1 MRILFYAIIALLL
14 SGMFSWIVVSETTRQ
29 KQLATVTSAR
39 AQIDQEMVRIKSVK
53 EAQEYAEPIVALAEQ
68 LGRENIMFSASIDRA
83 RKLLIERTEEL
94 KQTREALSHSVQ
106 LLQDQIDENNR
117 YIDYMQVQDKFIQ
130 QLLQKIP
137 EGDRVEPPKFED

>member
-1 MRILFYAIIALLL
+1 MRMLYHAVTALLL
-14 SGMFSWIVVSETTRQ
+14 SGMLGWVVVNETIRQ
-29 KQLATVTSAR
+29 TQLATLTSAY
-39 AQIDQEMVRIKSVK
+39 AQIDRETARIESVK

-68 LGRENIMFSASIDRA
+68 LGRENVMFSASIDRA

-94 KQTREALSHSVQ
+94 EQTREALSHSVQ

-117 YIDYMQVQDKFIQ
+117 YIDYMQVQDSFIQ

-137 EGDRVEPPKFED
+137 EGARVEPPKFED

>member
-1 MRILFYAIIALLL
+1 MLYHAVTALLL
-14 SGMFSWIVVSETTRQ
+14 SGMLGWVVVNETIRQ
-29 KQLATVTSAR
+29 TQLATLTSAY
-39 AQIDQEMVRIKSVK
+39 AQIDRETARIESVK

-68 LGRENIMFSASIDRA
+68 LGRENVMFSASIDRA

-94 KQTREALSHSVQ
+94 EQTREALSHSVQ

-117 YIDYMQVQDKFIQ
+117 YIDYMQVQDSFIQ

-137 EGDRVEPPKFED
+137 EGARVEPPKFED